1 MATADTVVGIA
12 RKYRGVTEAPAGSNL
27 NPFAALAGHPNGYA
41 WCASALVAWFRE
53 AGMKLPSESA
63 WTPTMA
69 QGFRNA
75 GVWHDGGAGVAEG
88 DVLFWDFPDRTQGIE
103 HVSLAV
109 GPVVDGEAH
118 DISGN
123 TTAGPSGVED
133 NGGGVFERHD
143 SGRNAGWIVGYGRPA
158 YDAPAPNPPAGAT
171 ARPVLRQGS
180 RGADVVYL
188 QKRLGGLSSDG
199 DFGPATKARVQQ
211 FQTNHRLTADGIVG
225 PLTWAAIG

>member
-1 MATADTVVGIA
+1 MATAAEVAAIA
-12 RKYRGVTEAPAGSNL
+12 RSFQGVTENPPGSNL
-27 NPFAALAGHPNGYA
+27 NPFAGPAGHPNGYA
-41 WCASALVAWFRE
+41 WCASAVVAWFRA
-53 AGMKLPSESA
+53 AGMRLPSESA

-75 GVWHDGGAGVAEG
+75 GQWHDGAGGCAEG
-88 DVLFWDFPDRTQGIE
+88 DVLFWDFPDKTQGIE
-103 HVSLAV
+103 HVSFAL
-109 GPVVDGEAH
+109 GPVEDGEAH

-123 TTAGPSGVED
+123 TSSGPSGVED

-143 SGRNAGWIVGYGRPA
+143 SGRLAFWVVGYGRPA
-158 YDAPAPNPPAGAT
+158 YTMANPPAGAT
-171 ARPVLRQGS
+171 ARPTLRQGS

-188 QKRLGGLSSDG
+188 QKRLGGISADG

-211 FQTNHRLTADGIVG
+211 FQGNHHLAADGIVG